1 MCMLNI
7 TTYKIT
13 VTRIASRMI
22 PAIRPPINAPASPLA
37 SVELSHEGVQT
48 WLTVA
53 VVPLIWI
60 KASAPL
66 MSAQFLRVVIMSV
79 AVTSPLLLEY
89 ATVVVK
95 VALMP
100 SAEHVSWESSRLT
113 EVKLQEHWSRT
124 TPERLSSSD
133 WVLFCSSV
141 SWKSDKGCEI
151 LLDYKHNLSIMVT
164 SASDH
169 HMCTVCLLYWSIVD
183 FLHTMSPV
191 TLYTVS
197 TIYILTRLYGCV
209 SIFTYLYIYYLLPIN
224 LSVYISISW
233 FIIILIWWCKR
244 YIGKVY

>member
-1 MCMLNI
+1 MGMFAICMLNI

-22 PAIRPPINAPASPLA
+22 PATRPPINAPASPLA

-66 MSAQFLRVVIMSV
+66 MSAQFLSVVIMSV

-95 VALMP
+95 VALIP
-100 SAEHVSWESSRLT
+100 SSEQVSWESSRLT

-124 TPERLSSSD
+124 TPERLSSSN

-141 SWKSDKGCEI
+141 SWKSDKGC
-151 LLDYKHNLSIMVT
+151 LWD
-164 SASDH
+164 
-169 HMCTVCLLYWSIVD
+169 TVRVQA
-183 FLHTMSPV
+183 
-191 TLYTVS
+191 
-197 TIYILTRLYGCV
+197 
-209 SIFTYLYIYYLLPIN
+209 
-224 LSVYISISW
+224 
-233 FIIILIWWCKR
+233 
-244 YIGKVY
+244 